1 MDEIKGL
8 TMLKAVKKTT
18 YNEVINQ
25 ANRKIISS
33 NSPNKN
39 EEIHRSYSFKLIKN
53 FVPKLRPKKSTFV
66 PTPLKLNNKSN
77 ISVNFSLS
85 KEKDDNDKQLSGNEI
100 EILDE
105 SDSSNYSSSSMSS
118 SDVYLSEQ
126 DSEHSKGEMLRIEP
140 IKKNSTC
147 FTIDK
152 IESKDTEEN
161 DCNSFILNEVKD
173 NCKTGEKHNK
183 NIKLLR
189 KKMSQI
195 KARVGKHKFKE
206 TEEILHENFKNNFH
220 LGIKKFEKEDDK
232 NTLHGSLN
240 VFGYQKMDDK
250 KPKTRSI
257 FEILSI
263 SKQGTKK

>member
-1 MDEIKGL
+1 MDEIKLGL

-25 ANRKIISS
+25 ANRKIIPS

-39 EEIHRSYSFKLIKN
+39 EEIHRSHSSKKIAN

-66 PTPLKLNNKSN
+66 PTPLKLNN

-85 KEKDDNDKQLSGNEI
+85 KEKDDNDKQLSGDEI
-100 EILDE
+100 EIIDE
-105 SDSSNYSSSSMSS
+105 SDSSNYSSSSSMSS
-118 SDVYLSEQ
+118 SDVYLSEEE
-126 DSEHSKGEMLRIEP
+126 DSENSKGEELRIKP

-147 FTIDK
+147 ITIDK
-152 IESKDTEEN
+152 IESKEIEEN
-161 DCNSFILNEVKD
+161 DCNSFILNDVKD
-173 NCKTGEKHNK
+173 NCKSGEKQNK
-183 NIKLLR
+183 NIKILR

-206 TEEILHENFKNNFH
+206 TEEILSDNFKNNFH
-220 LGIKKFEKEDDK
+220 LGIKKFENEDDK
-232 NTLHGSLN
+232 NNLHGSLD
-240 VFGYQKMDDK
+240 VFGDQKIDDK